1 MINKN
6 RCGNVGVVG
15 RPNAGKSTLLNAILE
30 KKLVI
35 TSKKAQTTRN
45 NILGIKTKNN
55 TQTIYVDTPGYREVT
70 PGKLHRHLN
79 RSAVQTAY
87 DVDIVLWVVDAT
99 RYTRDDDAVLQLIK
113 KVARPTILVLNK
125 IDEIKAKYDLL
136 PIIEKMQKLYDFIEI
151 VPISALENI
160 NVPELE
166 KTIEKYLPESEF
178 LYAENQIT
186 DRSDAFLYSEMI
198 REKIMRF
205 LGNEVP
211 YSVAIEIE
219 KMEEDE
225 SLLKIFA
232 LLWVERDGQKA
243 IVVGNKGE
251 TLKRIGT
258 EARLEIERFVN
269 KKVFLQLWVKV
280 KAGWTED
287 DEMIQSFG
295 YEA

>member
-1 MINKN
+1 MINKKH
-6 RCGNVGVVG
+6 CGNIGVVG

-45 NILGIKTKNN
+45 NILGIKTRDNV
-55 TQTIYVDTPGYREVT
+55 QAIYVDTPGYRDVT

-87 DVDIVLWVVDAT
+87 DVDVLLWVVDAT
-99 RYTRDDDAVLQLIK
+99 RYTKDDDAVLELIK
-113 KVARPTILVLNK
+113 KANKPTILVLNK

-136 PIIEKMQKLYDFIEI
+136 PIIQKMQKLYDFIEI
-151 VPISALENI
+151 VPISALTNI
-160 NVPELE
+160 NIQELE
-166 KTIEKYLPESEF
+166 KTIEKYLPEGEF
-178 LYAENQIT
+178 LYAENQMT
-186 DRSDAFLYSEMI
+186 DRSNEFLYAEMI

-205 LGNEVP
+205 LGEEVP

-219 KMEEDE
+219 KIEEDE
-225 SLLKIFA
+225 KLLKIAA

-243 IVVGNKGE
+243 IVIGDKGE

-258 EARLEIERFVN
+258 EARLEIEKFVN

-287 DEMIQSFG
+287 DDMLQSFG
-295 YEA
+295 YES